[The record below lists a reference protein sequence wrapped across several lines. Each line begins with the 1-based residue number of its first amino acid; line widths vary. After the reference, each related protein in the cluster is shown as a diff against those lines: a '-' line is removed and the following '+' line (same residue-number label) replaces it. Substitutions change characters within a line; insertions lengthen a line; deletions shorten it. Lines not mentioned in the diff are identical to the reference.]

1 MEEARDRIVSLSTA
15 SGAAEERMLG
25 ADLVSEMVARKDR
38 GAGIKQIARELAAR
52 GESP

>member
-1 MEEARDRIVSLSTA
+1 MEEGRDQIVSLSTE

-38 GAGIKQIARELAAR
+38 GAGIKQIARELDER
-52 GESP
+52 RT

>member
-38 GAGIKQIARELAAR
+38 AQGLNRLRA
-52 GESP
+52 S